1 MNRIPPAGQQT
12 KLPPRAIA
20 ISGILFSVLFM
31 LSLTLVRASVPA
43 DPADP
48 GNWLADPAFRN
59 GVRSA
64 LNLVPFTGIAFLWF
78 MAVLRNRIGS
88 QEDRLLATVFLGSGL
103 LFVAMLFAGAAISRA
118 ILESFGAGVSADH
131 DTYRVGRRMTYELI
145 NTFGMRMVAVFM
157 FVTSTIGL
165 RTGALCRSVSFV
177 GYLFGLILLIT
188 ITAFAWIALLFPLW
202 ALLVST
208 YILFSDIHERR
219 GLDASHPDPGRTGR
233 TDGNQA
239 P

>member
-1 MNRIPPAGQQT
+1 MNRIPPDSRQT

-20 ISGILFSVLFM
+20 VSGILFSVLFM
-31 LSLTLVRASVPA
+31 ISLTLVRASVPA

-48 GNWLADPAFRN
+48 GNWLTDPAFRN

-103 LFVAMLFAGAAISRA
+103 LFVAMLFAGAALSRA
-118 ILESFGAGVSADH
+118 MLESFSAGVSAEN

-165 RTGALCRSVSFV
+165 RTGALSRAISIV

-188 ITAFAWIALLFPLW
+188 ITGFAWIALLFPLW

-208 YILFSDIHERR
+208 YILFSDLQQRH
-219 GLDASHPDPGRTGR
+219 GLDASHQDRQPHQPI
-233 TDGNQA
+233 DGNQA